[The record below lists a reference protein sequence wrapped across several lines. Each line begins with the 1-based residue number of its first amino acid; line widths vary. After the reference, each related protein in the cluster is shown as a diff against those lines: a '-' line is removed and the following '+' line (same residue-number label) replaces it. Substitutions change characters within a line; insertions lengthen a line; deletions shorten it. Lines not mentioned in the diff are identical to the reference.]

1 MRLHCFP
8 LMVTLLVSPLQA
20 EDSRALCAPDGK
32 QSAGVDRI
40 RLLPPGEGNPRN
52 SEGDFIALK
61 DGRILFVYSH
71 FTGGGSDH
79 AAAHLA
85 GRYSSDG
92 GRTWTKED
100 VVIVP
105 REGGFNV
112 MSVSL
117 LRLQDGRIALFYL
130 RKNSLVD
137 CRPMMRVSRDE
148 GQTWSEPVLC
158 IDEVGYNVLNNDR
171 AVQLSNGRII
181 LPVALHNTP
190 AQNKFDGRGVISCH
204 FSDDQGR
211 TWRQSKTVRQGE
223 KLTLQEP
230 GLVQLKDDRLMMFCR
245 TTHGSQYVSYST
257 DWGDT
262 WSPFE
267 PSNIISPCSP
277 ATIERIPSTGDL
289 LLVWNDHARIDGS
302 LRGKRTP
309 LNVAISTDE
318 GQTWKHVK
326 TIEDDRNGWYCY
338 IAADFVG
345 DHILLGHCAGDRR
358 TGGLNATQIT
368 RLPVGWLYEPAE
380 TFSLGEELRERSVG
394 ILKQGLA
401 GMKVDM
407 PKEDF
412 WPAIHAAE
420 GLTLAGHGDVVRE
433 KLTPLL
439 VSETDAQKRC
449 GLARELVRAGD
460 RSQAAVLLE
469 ILAQEDAY
477 GHVHAAESLFK
488 VGEVGDGASLR
499 EAMARTDNLPLRVMA
514 AAALARSGRAEGLA
528 VLREI
533 LADRQSAANR
543 LAAWALAQTGNAW
556 DIAQLHDNLPHIND
570 PPTRCFHEIALA
582 NLGDPTGQNI
592 LIESLTSDDVSRRV
606 FAANFAGEGH
616 VIDAADRL
624 TALLDDPVADVR
636 YRAAQSLLMLAQ
648 PALPGQIDNAP

>member
-1 MRLHCFP
+1 MMRLRAC
-8 LMVTLLVSPLQA
+8 LMLIAMVAVDVHLSGPMTVFAAEVVS
-20 EDSRALCAPDGK
+20 D
-32 QSAGVDRI
+32 AGVERI

-190 AQNKFDGRGVISCH
+190 AQDKFDGRGIISCH

-211 TWRQSKTVRQGE
+211 TWRQSKTVQQGD

-230 GLVQLKDDRLMMFCR
+230 GLVQLKDGRLMMFCR

-289 LLVWNDHARIDGS
+289 LLVWNDHARIDDS

-318 GQTWKHVK
+318 GQTWKNVK
-326 TIEDDRNGWYCY
+326 TLEDDRNGWYCY
-338 IAADFVG
+338 IAADVVG
-345 DHILLGHCAGDRR
+345 DHVLLGHCAGDRR

-368 RLPVGWLYEPAE
+368 RLPVAWLYEPAE
-380 TFSLGEELRERSVG
+380 AFSLGDGLRERCVG
-394 ILKQGLA
+394 ILKQGIA
-401 GMKVDM
+401 GMRADM
-407 PKEDF
+407 PKDDF

-420 GLTLAGHGDVVRE
+420 GLALSGHGDVVIE
-433 KLTPLL
+433 TLTPLL
-439 VSETDAQKRC
+439 ASETDAQKRC
-449 GLARELVRAGD
+449 GLA
-460 RSQAAVLLE
+460 
-469 ILAQEDAY
+469 
-477 GHVHAAESLFK
+477 
-488 VGEVGDGASLR
+488 
-499 EAMARTDNLPLRVMA
+499 
-514 AAALARSGRAEGLA
+514 
-528 VLREI
+528 
-533 LADRQSAANR
+533 
-543 LAAWALAQTGNAW
+543 
-556 DIAQLHDNLPHIND
+556 
-570 PPTRCFHEIALA
+570 
-582 NLGDPTGQNI
+582 
-592 LIESLTSDDVSRRV
+592 
-606 FAANFAGEGH
+606 
-616 VIDAADRL
+616 
-624 TALLDDPVADVR
+624 
-636 YRAAQSLLMLAQ
+636 
-648 PALPGQIDNAP
+648 